1 MTAIMN
7 RMIDLIRLLLR
18 IIVKVSVLGTDT
30 LMMFRYGCIKR
41 KNIRDPDMELVTTF
55 CPPTTTGD
63 GETVLQ
69 TAAEPRFGED
79 CNVNPVALVG
89 QLKTMLAPGLLI
101 PRSGAL
107 VGAV

>member
-1 MTAIMN
+1 M
-7 RMIDLIRLLLR
+7 
-18 IIVKVSVLGTDT
+18 
-30 LMMFRYGCIKR
+30 
-41 KNIRDPDMELVTTF
+41 VTTF

-79 CNVNPVALVG
+79 CKVYPVAFVG
-89 QLKTMLAPGLLI
+89 QLKTILVPGLLI

-107 VGAV
+107 VGAVLV